1 MLISHLH
8 RIYCCFDLAAVF
20 GDGCHDAPLLLLN
33 GHVRASRRVSPS
45 KTIKRAVLCET
56 HVKFFGG
63 VRKRLGTC
71 VPLLR
76 TGGSGRPQSHVCTVT
91 AGPLS
96 LWSGH
101 LCLPGKVVTVVP
113 EAGRTESLAR
123 IYTVR
128 RPCHVAATSR
138 DGRV

>member
-96 LWSGH
+96 LSLVWSS
-101 LCLPGKVVTVVP
+101 LSPGQ
-113 EAGRTESLAR
+113 G
-123 IYTVR
+123 
-128 RPCHVAATSR
+128 R
-138 DGRV
+138 DGGPRSRANGITRSYIYGTPALSRRCHLP